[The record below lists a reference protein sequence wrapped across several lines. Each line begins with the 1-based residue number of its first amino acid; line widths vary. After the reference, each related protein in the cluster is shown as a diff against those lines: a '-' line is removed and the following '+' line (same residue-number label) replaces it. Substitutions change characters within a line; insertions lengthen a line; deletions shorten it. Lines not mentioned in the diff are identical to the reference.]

1 MKFTIQR
8 DEFIKGLQLIQS
20 IIISHTTLPILYN
33 VLVTA
38 EKDKINLFATDLS
51 VSMKCSLPAK
61 VSKTGA
67 SSFNAK
73 MLFSIA
79 RELPQDMADFQ
90 LEDKNRAVIQCGQS
104 SYKLLGISAEDFP
117 AVPPLKTTKSFTI
130 DQAFLK
136 DILQKTTYASSDD
149 ESRLILNGVF
159 MGIKG
164 RKITVV
170 ATDGRRLALVE
181 KEVELPDD
189 QKMDF
194 VIPAKTINE
203 LIKVLQDEGQVKISL
218 TQNMASFE
226 METCTIIS
234 KLIEG
239 VYPNYQQVIPG
250 QCDERITI
258 EREALLGALR
268 RSAIISNERNPS
280 IKLNISKNQ
289 IQIIASNNDVG
300 EATEQIPVKYSGKSI
315 SMTFNPNYLMDP
327 LKYLNSDDIAIEFTD
342 ELSPAVVKS
351 NIPFIYVLMPLRIG

>member
-8 DEFIKGLQLIQS
+8 DELIKGLQLIQP

-33 VLVTA
+33 VLITA
-38 EKDKINLFATDLS
+38 EKDKITLFATDLS

-61 VSKTGA
+61 VNKTGS

-73 MLFSIA
+73 MLFNIA
-79 RELPQDMADFQ
+79 RELPQDSAEFE
-90 LEDKNRAVIQCGQS
+90 LEDKNRAIIQCGQS

-117 AVPPLKTTKSFTI
+117 AVPPFTTTSSFLI
-130 DQAFLK
+130 DQVLLK
-136 DILQKTTYASSDD
+136 DMLQKTTYAASDD
-149 ESRLILNGVF
+149 ESRLILNGVL
-159 MGIKG
+159 MSIKG
-164 RKITVV
+164 HKIIIV

-189 QKMDF
+189 QKIDL

-203 LIKVLQDEGQVKISL
+203 LIKVLKDEGQVKISL

-226 METCTIIS
+226 MENCTIIS

-258 EREALLGALR
+258 ERESLLGALR
-268 RSAIISNERNPS
+268 RTAIISNERNPS
-280 IKLNISKNQ
+280 VKLNISKNQ

-300 EATEQIPVKYSGKSI
+300 EANEQIPVKYSGKSL

-327 LKYLNSDDIAIEFTD
+327 LRALSSDDIAIEFTD
-342 ELSPAVVKS
+342 DLSPAVVKS

>member
-8 DEFIKGLQLIQS
+8 DELIKGLQLIQP

-33 VLVTA
+33 VLITA
-38 EKDKINLFATDLS
+38 EKDKITLFATDLS

-61 VSKTGA
+61 VNKTGA

-73 MLFSIA
+73 MLFNIA
-79 RELPQDMADFQ
+79 RELPQDSAEFQ
-90 LEDKNRAVIQCGQS
+90 LEDKNRATIQCGQS
-104 SYKLLGISAEDFP
+104 TYKLLGISAEDFP
-117 AVPPLKTTKSFTI
+117 AAPPFATTSSFII
-130 DQAFLK
+130 DQVLLK
-136 DILQKTTYASSDD
+136 DMLQKTTYAASDD
-149 ESRLILNGVF
+149 ESRVILNGVL
-159 MGIKG
+159 MSIKG
-164 RKITVV
+164 HKIIVV

-181 KEVELPDD
+181 KEIELPDD
-189 QKMDF
+189 QKLDF

-203 LIKVLQDEGQVKISL
+203 LIKVLKDEGQVKISL
-218 TQNMASFE
+218 TQNMALFE
-226 METCTIIS
+226 MENCAIIS

-258 EREALLGALR
+258 ERESLLGALR
-268 RSAIISNERNPS
+268 RTAIISNERNPS
-280 IKLNISKNQ
+280 VKLNISKNQ

-300 EATEQIPVKYSGKSI
+300 EANEQIPVKYSGKSL

-327 LKYLNSDDIAIEFTD
+327 LRALSSDDIAIEFTD
-342 ELSPAVVKS
+342 DLSPAVVKS